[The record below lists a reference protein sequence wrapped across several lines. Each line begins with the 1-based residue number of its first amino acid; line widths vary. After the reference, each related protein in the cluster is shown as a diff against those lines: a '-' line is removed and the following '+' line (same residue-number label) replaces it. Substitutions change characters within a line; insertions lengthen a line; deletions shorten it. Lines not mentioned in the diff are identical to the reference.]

1 MGGSLEKGTF
11 FAIRWQDLPWEEV
24 RKGISRKVA
33 LKDRLMLIMY
43 RFGPFL
49 VWPEETHEAEQ
60 GGYVIKGKLE
70 LNLPSRGEK
79 ILISAGEGYLI
90 ESNFPHFWCR
100 GRLSDRVE
108 PPPLLENLGG
118 GDHFNRHLQSSS
130 NGVTSEEPLK
140 KVVIARSSVTK
151 QSL

>member
-90 ESNFPHFWCR
+90 ESNFPHFWKT
-100 GRLSDRVE
+100 LEEETILIDIFS
-108 PPPLLENLGG
+108 PPRMELLPK
-118 GDHFNRHLQSSS
+118 NR
-130 NGVTSEEPLK
+130 
-140 KVVIARSSVTK
+140 
-151 QSL
+151 

>member
-90 ESNFPHFWCR
+90 ESNLPHFWKT
-100 GRLSDRVE
+100 LEEETILIDIFS
-108 PPPLLENLGG
+108 PPRMELLPK
-118 GDHFNRHLQSSS
+118 NR
-130 NGVTSEEPLK
+130 
-140 KVVIARSSVTK
+140 
-151 QSL
+151 